1 MGSHVW
7 SDSFTSLARSAADGV
22 VLRRGLAHS
31 SRRTQCCCRY
41 HRRREYLAD
50 SSRVTRAIPAAEAST
65 NGRQSKL
72 STHARR
78 CHAANLCTAT
88 GPVQA
93 STQRTGGRRDLC
105 KTPAKSAKYCERG
118 QKVRSLG
125 LIPFRFVD
133 GIIKAWQ
140 RYSTHR

>member
-1 MGSHVW
+1 MGPHAW
-7 SDSFTSLARSAADGV
+7 SGSFTSLARSAADGV

-31 SRRTQCCCRY
+31 SRRTQCCRRY

-50 SSRVTRAIPAAEAST
+50 SSRVPRAIPAAEAST

-93 STQRTGGRRDLC
+93 STQRTFYCRDLC
-105 KTPAKSAKYCERG
+105 KTPANQG
-118 QKVRSLG
+118 N
-125 LIPFRFVD
+125 F
-133 GIIKAWQ
+133 W
-140 RYSTHR
+140 TH